1 MTNKFAEGD
10 LSHDERSPSAYIT
23 VTLCPAKGHPPLHH
37 ATGTDD
43 KARPVAKP
51 SVRQLST

>member
-37 ATGTDD
+37 TTGTGG
-43 KARPVAKP
+43 KAIPVAKRP
-51 SVRQLST
+51 VRQLST